1 MSRNRATTSFLA
13 RVGLLL
19 LALLPALILAPC
31 PAALAA
37 GARPWFL
44 PGQQENATANATDD
58 ASATDS
64 ATGRPD
70 TAAPGAQPSA
80 ATPQA
85 PARDEAARQA
95 QDDVLRRFF
104 RGQVTL
110 DDDFPEV
117 FSRRVKDGEAMA
129 FLTMR
134 EMQRRRGLLE
144 RFRSAEVDLGGLM
157 FERVTD
163 DPDLARI
170 RVTGRY
176 SFSVPPV
183 ERTVE
188 EDALFVL
195 LPEMGQWKIFE
206 RREGWRP

>member
-80 ATPQA
+80 ATPQ
-85 PARDEAARQA
+85 DEAARQA

-144 RFRSAEVDLGGLM
+144 RFRSAEVDLGGLV